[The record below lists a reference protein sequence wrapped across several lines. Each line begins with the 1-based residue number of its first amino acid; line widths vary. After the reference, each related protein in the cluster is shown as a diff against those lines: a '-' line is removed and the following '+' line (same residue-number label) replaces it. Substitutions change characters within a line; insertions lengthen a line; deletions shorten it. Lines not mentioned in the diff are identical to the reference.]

1 MDEST
6 SVTEWLNGLKAGRA
20 DAAQKLWERYVEQVV
35 RVANRRL
42 GGHPRRAADEQDIA
56 QEAFASFFRSVE
68 AGRFPQLDDRNDLWQ
83 VLILLTDRTANKLLR
98 RELADKRG
106 AGKVQ
111 GESAFAGKHSGSAAS
126 SFGIAQQAAAEP
138 SPESVTALIRA
149 LESSLEK
156 LPDEVMRQ
164 IALDKLQGYTDKEI
178 AVRRGIALR
187 SVERKLSII
196 RRILERE
203 VGM

>member
-1 MDEST
+1 MDESD
-6 SVTEWLNGLKAGRA
+6 SVTEWLHGLKAGHA

-42 GGHPRRAADEQDIA
+42 GGRARRAADEQDIA

-83 VLILLTDRTANKLLR
+83 VLVLLTDRTANKLLR
-98 RELADKRG
+98 HELAEKRG

-111 GESAFAGKHSGSAAS
+111 GESAFAGGLSESAAN
-126 SFGIAQQAAAEP
+126 SFGIAQQADTEP

-149 LESSLEK
+149 LESSFEK

-178 AVRRGIALR
+178 AARRGIALR

-203 VGM
+203 VGT

>member
-1 MDEST
+1 MDESN
-6 SVTEWLNGLKAGRA
+6 SVTEWLNGLKAGHA
-20 DAAQKLWERYVEQVV
+20 DAAQKLWERYVEQIV

-42 GGHPRRAADEQDIA
+42 GGRPRRAADEQDIA
-56 QEAFASFFRSVE
+56 QEAFANFFRSVE

-83 VLILLTDRTANKLLR
+83 VLVLLTDRTANRLLR
-98 RELADKRG
+98 RELAEKRG

-111 GESAFAGKHSGSAAS
+111 GESAFSGGQSGSAAS
-126 SFGIAQQAAAEP
+126 SFGIAQQADAEP

-156 LPDEVMRQ
+156 LPDESMRQ

-203 VGM
+203 VGT